1 MIINVI
7 ENRYRYESEFWCKDT
22 KKIALCQEFEGS
34 ILGSILGSNANK
46 PIPTAKERYVKF
58 TQRSFQSHLSL
69 IPFLKDASSDS
80 KQALLRQE
88 GVSLCCFQ
96 ARITRTFHEG

>member
-34 ILGSILGSNANK
+34 FEGSLAKQAFSNRKEALRK
-46 PIPTAKERYVKF
+46 VYATLLPIPFKPHSIPEGCIIRLQT
-58 TQRSFQSHLSL
+58 SL
-69 IPFLKDASSDS
+69 TPPGGCI
-80 KQALLRQE
+80 
-88 GVSLCCFQ
+88 SLQFSG
-96 ARITRTFHEG
+96 TDYTDFS

>member
-7 ENRYRYESEFWCKDT
+7 ENRYSYESEFWCKDT
-22 KKIALCQEFEGS
+22 KKIALCQEFE
-34 ILGSILGSNANK
+34 GSILGSNANK

-96 ARITRTFHEG
+96 ARITRIFHEG